1 MRPERVGG
9 VAPTTT
15 VLLAGGG
22 RPSLWRTPTPYLFL
36 GFATM
41 MVLIAVALL
50 ALMCARRK
58 ASSSS
63 SSSANGGDEKPA
75 SVRVLVPLD
84 REPPKV
90 VVVMAGDA
98 LPSFI
103 AVASARK
110 PLAFAATPAAAEAE
124 DL

>member
-1 MRPERVGG
+1 

-15 VLLAGGG
+15 VLLAGGGG

-58 ASSSS
+58 ASSS

>member
-15 VLLAGGG
+15 VLLAGGGG

-41 MVLIAVALL
+41 MALIAVALL

-58 ASSSS
+58 AS

-124 DL
+124 GL